1 MEAYSMFSFFK
12 KKQLSIP
19 PFSDDVMEVER
30 QTTRWCQA
38 QIGDYLGTGPRPLPD
53 FGLNQDVM
61 VGSYVCGFMQ
71 GQFIVGG
78 QLNRWAKNDKGMT
91 SLGFSML
98 VGPCLESI
106 LGSIE
111 RSLATMAYL
120 PQVGRAKETTAIQQM
135 DNMGG
140 WDGMPHA
147 KGEPKQ
153 KNGLLRFYLE
163 NNIEQVRRAD

>member
-1 MEAYSMFSFFK
+1 MFSFLRK
-12 KKQLSIP
+12 KKAFSVP
-19 PFSDDVMEVER
+19 PFPDDVMEVVRE
-30 QTTRWCQA
+30 TERWCQA
-38 QIGDYLGTGPRPLPD
+38 QIGDYLGTGPRPFPD
-53 FGLNQDVM
+53 FGLNHDVM

-78 QLNRWAKNDKGMT
+78 QLDRWAKNDKGMT

-98 VGPCLESI
+98 IGPCLASI
-106 LGSIE
+106 LGSME
-111 RSLATMAYL
+111 RSLSVMDYL
-120 PQVGRAKETTAIQQM
+120 PQVGPAKETKGIQQM

-147 KGEPKQ
+147 KGEAKQ

-163 NNIEQVRRAD
+163 NNVEQSTT

>member
-1 MEAYSMFSFFK
+1 MFSMFK
-12 KKQLSIP
+12 KKPFSIP
-19 PFSDDVMEVER
+19 PFSNEVMQVER
-30 QTTRWCQA
+30 ETRKWCRA
-38 QIGDYLGTGPRPLPD
+38 QIGDYLRAGPQPLPD
-53 FGLNQDVM
+53 LGLNHDVM
-61 VGSYVCGFMQ
+61 VGSYVCGFLQ

-78 QLNRWAKNDKGMT
+78 QLKRWAKGDERMV

-98 VGPCLESI
+98 LGPCLEFI
-106 LGSIE
+106 FGSME
-111 RSLATMAYL
+111 RSLSAMDYL
-120 PQVGRAKETTAIQQM
+120 PQVGRAKGTEGITQM

-163 NNIEQVRRAD
+163 NNVANG